1 MSIPEMIEDSFSRC
15 DLDLQHE
22 LLKNITLSGGVST
35 TKGFLERIK
44 KEFNKIIPKSFSRSE
59 FDYHADSL
67 RKYAAWIG
75 GSMVASLSTF

>member
-35 TKGFLERIK
+35 ILKAFQKELKKNLIK
-44 KEFNKIIPKSFSRSE
+44 LFQKVFQDLNLITMLI
-59 FDYHADSL
+59 H
-67 RKYAAWIG
+67 
-75 GSMVASLSTF
+75 